1 MPLLVSG
8 RRRRIMPPAK
18 TLRALGLGSGMTF
31 LDAGCGPGFFTF
43 PACGIVGKRGE
54 VLACDTSPAMLR
66 AARKKANEIGLENLK
81 LKKSKDPE
89 IPFPDKCADVVM
101 LGFVLHET
109 GSIKRFLSGVRRVLK
124 PGGWVILMEW
134 HPRPTDYGPPLWARL
149 SLLETRRA
157 VRAAGMAVSGS
168 WSYDD
173 DTYFV
178 VARHKNVRLAAGAV
192 SEKIKKITRRK
203 T

>member
-1 MPLLVSG
+1 MTLLDV
-8 RRRRIMPPAK
+8 
-18 TLRALGLGSGMTF
+18 
-31 LDAGCGPGFFTF
+31 GCGPGFFTF
-43 PACGIVGKRGE
+43 PACRIVGKPGE

-66 AARKKANEIGLENLK
+66 AAREKVKETGIGNLI
-81 LKKSKDPE
+81 LKKSKDPG
-89 IPFPDKCADVVM
+89 IPFPDKCADIAM

-109 GSIKRFLSGVRRVLK
+109 ASIKRFFSEVRRVLR
-124 PGGWVILMEW
+124 PGGWAVVMEW

-149 SLLETRRA
+149 GMQETKRA
-157 VRAAGMAVSGS
+157 VRAAGMSVAHS

-178 VARHKNVRLAAGAV
+178 VMRHKNIRSGVGLFSFEIQNV
-192 SEKIKKITRRK
+192 VRRK